1 MLWVLWDIFLPLTAA
16 FLAGLLV
23 GWLLWRWRR
32 SRVDAEALNALRQT
46 VSRLKTDTDNLRI
59 RNAELSDRLQ
69 VASGAGRGNPAQDQ
83 QELSSARKRIDVLS
97 SELKTSRQQ
106 VDQLRKQNSHPD
118 GVNRIRELEAKLKGA
133 QRKIHDFEQSGVIAN
148 SAKTDTAN
156 EEHAEAIRVRD
167 EMITTLQKSLE
178 QFGKS
183 EDVEGLQADLVLRDR
198 KIQALE
204 EMLNRDNIEKLKS

>member
-1 MLWVLWDIFLPLTAA
+1 MLWVLWDIFLPVIAA

-69 VASGAGRGNPAQDQ
+69 VASGARRGNPAQEQ

-133 QRKIHDFEQSGVIAN
+133 QRKIHDFEQRSGN
-148 SAKTDTAN
+148 GLTTDTEN
-156 EEHAEAIRVRD
+156 DEHVEAIRVRD
-167 EMITTLQKSLE
+167 EMINTLQKSLE

-183 EDVEGLQADLVLRDR
+183 EDIEGLQAELVLRER

-204 EMLNRDNIEKLKS
+204 EMLDRHVSEKLNP